1 MGQARRFCGWACRH
15 KFGMDKEA
23 AIDHFAKEVRK
34 LPLGRLGKPEEI
46 AYVVVFLASDQAG
59 FVTGA
64 EIRPTAGPFAV
75 CKSHKQL
82 GDLPKLLV

>member
-1 MGQARRFCGWACRH
+1 
-15 KFGMDKEA
+15 MDKEA
-23 AIDHFAKEVRK
+23 AIDHFAKEVPK

-46 AYVVVFLASDQAG
+46 ASVVVFLASDQVE

-64 EIRPTAGPFAV
+64 EYTANGGSIRV

-82 GDLPKLLV
+82 GDSPKLLV